1 MLVGIIHPGSGVGDS
16 LFGYVA
22 TRVRAADLNVPFGF
36 VGKEYFKGSGWMNL
50 DFGQETNLKYHI
62 EQPSG
67 KLIVDDEH
75 KLFEINTPYFNPEY
89 FFIEDGTV
97 IDGPSAQDIRYFE
110 HRLDEVREWLKVEPL
125 DMSDD
130 LCVINFRG
138 GEFSLYPNLFLTRDY
153 WNEAIGGMKMTNPN
167 MSFEVH
173 TDDKP
178 LAQQFFP
185 DFQVIHDVGLNW
197 RSIRYARNIIIPN
210 SAFPILPALL
220 NENVKEV
227 IAPRFWAGRNIG
239 EWQRPQNFYKR
250 FKHI

>member
-1 MLVGIIHPGSGVGDS
+1 MIIGKINPGSGVGDM

-22 TRVRAADLNVPFGF
+22 TRIRAADLNVPFGF
-36 VGKEYFKGSGWMNL
+36 VGKEYFKGNGWMNL
-50 DFGQETNLKYHI
+50 DFGEEANLKYHI

-67 KLIVDDEH
+67 KLIVDDGH

-97 IDGPSAQDIRYFE
+97 IDGPSAQDIQYFE

-125 DMSDD
+125 DMPDD

-138 GEFSLYPNLFLTRDY
+138 GEFSLYPNLFLTKGY
-153 WNEAIGGMKMTNPN
+153 WNEAIGRMKMTNPN
-167 MSFEVH
+167 MRFEVH

-185 DFQVIHDVGLNW
+185 DFQVIHDVGINW

-210 SAFPILPALL
+210 SAFPILPSLL

-239 EWQRPQNFYKR
+239 EWQRPQNFYRR
-250 FKHI
+250 FKYI